1 MKPSSDEQV
10 RAYFLGKLSAAQA
23 EIFEEKHSAN
33 AELIEQAQMVE
44 RELTD
49 DYLRGNLSAEDIR
62 LFESNYLV
70 TEARRGNLL
79 VAEGLWKIAN
89 EKPQRAAAPNPF
101 WQTFFGGRKVLP
113 PAFGVLILLL
123 FFGAAAFY
131 LLTPGVNKNDVAEIN
146 VTNPPAKIENPVIQN
161 HETENQNTTAT
172 ATNSAV
178 HDREAEKNSNSA
190 PKNQTE
196 PKMPSTP
203 KINGQTQTGLAIF
216 TLLPG
221 TLRDEGEQFIN
232 VLPNTKNISLTLKL
246 PGDAGKYQ
254 IYRAVLKPVEG
265 ETIYTSPNLK
275 SLNFTISAE
284 KLENRTYLIFLE
296 GRNAQ
301 NEFES
306 VAEYIF
312 RVRR

>member
-70 TEARRGNLL
+70 TEARRGKLL

-113 PAFGVLILLL
+113 LAFGGVILLL
-123 FFGAAAFY
+123 IFAAAFY

-178 HDREAEKNSNSA
+178 QDRETEKNLNSA
-190 PKNQTE
+190 PKHQTE
-196 PKMPSTP
+196 PKTVPTP

-221 TLRDEGEQFIN
+221 TLRAEGEQFIN

-246 PGDAGKYQ
+246 PEDAGKYQ

-265 ETIYTSPNLK
+265 DTIYTSPNLK

-284 KLENRTYLIFLE
+284 KFENRTYLIFLE

-306 VAEYIF
+306 VAEYSF